1 MTTEEKI
8 NYILNQPD
16 QPIQHQE
23 ITVKSTHTFAKKMK
37 QMIELQ
43 ENEVSQKNII
53 LVSLKGSVDKVY
65 NAIKFNKSINF

>member
-1 MTTEEKI
+1 MTTEEKLQF
-8 NYILNQPD
+8 ILNQPD
-16 QPIQHQE
+16 QPIQHKE

-43 ENEVSQKNII
+43 NSVISKRNVN

>member
-1 MTTEEKI
+1 MTTEEKLQF
-8 NYILNQPD
+8 ILNQPD
-16 QPIQHQE
+16 QPIQHKE
-23 ITVKSTHTFAKKMK
+23 ITVRSTRTFAKKMK

-43 ENEVSQKNII
+43 NSVISKRNVN